1 MGWLVRDIAVWLCV
15 LAVLAVV
22 ALATSGALEI
32 VLTLVVVFA
41 WVFSL
46 GRPRPA
52 VSERPSVPLLVVVV
66 PAVVA
71 LVIADALS
79 SDEWFGFAAVAVAF
93 PVMVIWRDVHRRWQ
107 DRRAPHGAA

>member
-1 MGWLVRDIAVWLCV
+1 MSSLVRDIAVWLCA

-22 ALATSGALEI
+22 TLATSGALEI
-32 VLTLVVVFA
+32 VLTLAAVFA

-46 GRPRPA
+46 GRPMRGRA
-52 VSERPSVPLLVVVV
+52 APLLVVVL

-71 LVIADALS
+71 LVIADAVS
-79 SDEWFGFAAVAVAF
+79 SDEWFAFAAVAIAF
-93 PVMVIWRDVHRRWQ
+93 PMMVVWRELYGRWQ